1 MNSWLTYEQ
10 VTARHQE
17 RIREAEHSRLVRA
30 VVQAQPEPPMP
41 LARWAGSA
49 LTATGAWLTDLGCRL
64 QTDPAGIG
72 WQGAEEPC
80 YEAAGNLLAD

>member
-1 MNSWLTYEQ
+1 
-10 VTARHQE
+10 
-17 RIREAEHSRLVRA
+17 
-30 VVQAQPEPPMP
+30 MP